1 MTISIRNVSRTALI
15 GFAFSQVLTAAF
27 AQQPPPR
34 PQLPGGLSPGNLQ
47 NTIDNSMNQML
58 RQQRGDIWD
67 FRQGGTTPLIE
78 GFVIWEDSNGYAP
91 RPDGYWETEEGR
103 RQAREYDRIDR
114 EEHDRRRTP
123 REATDLQGGSR
134 PADPLRPNNLPPRPP
149 GGAGTPGGQS
159 NLVSGGGR
167 PALPPI
173 NLPRVI
179 RRDRTASVVSTNG
192 FRSVLFTPIYQNSTV
207 YQTATFYPSSAGASG
222 FDAVPWISRWGNG
235 VSSAGTSL
243 SSLGGEGSRNIDY
256 RTNTG
261 IFQQVTL
268 LRNQGRFNDAQALL
282 DRTAPGQFG
291 GTFGATENTAFYMG
305 LIQAFIGGD
314 TQRLTVIYNSDAVLQ
329 ALGGYTGLSSTE
341 LRQRLADL
349 NGGDLF
355 RGAADLNRDA
365 FIRTTAGDLIGVGG
379 MGLIRGQL
387 IWTTTADLDLHMY
400 IPGGSPTQGG
410 TGHVY
415 YGTRTV
421 TFNGGGGLAQLDRDN
436 LGGVID
442 AAPNRRVENIVV
454 TGATIPPGGYSFFVY
469 NFNSNGN
476 LTTNY
481 TLTLTGNGGATTR
494 TVTGTL
500 TNNQQSPTTV
510 VTSPGGKF

>member
-1 MTISIRNVSRTALI
+1 MKIQSAIQSLLVA
-15 GFAFSQVLTAAF
+15 VLLTGAGQTVVQ
-27 AQQPPPR
+27 AQQTPPR
-34 PQLPGGLSPGNLQ
+34 PPVPMGGDFQAEINRAMQ
-47 NTIDNSMNQML
+47 DML
-58 RQQRGDIWD
+58 RQHRSADGYWDRGFGEMID
-67 FRQGGTTPLIE
+67 GM
-78 GFVIWEDSNGYAP
+78 VIWEDDYMGGGAGARSREADEFHT
-91 RPDGYWETEEGR
+91 RPDGTVE
-103 RQAREYDRIDR
+103 
-114 EEHDRRRTP
+114 
-123 REATDLQGGSR
+123 
-134 PADPLRPNNLPPRPP
+134 LRPRQVPPTQPPGPRPP
-149 GGAGTPGGQS
+149 GGGGATGGS
-159 NLVSGGGR
+159 NLVSGAGGR

-481 TLTLTGNGGATTR
+481 TLTLTGNGGATTQ